1 MLKQHTKG
9 RTFLLIPWRPVGCSC
24 TWGTPCTCSRQLAG
38 WWLKKPSWK
47 IWKSMGRIIPY
58 MKWKIKVV
66 ETTIKWSIAKE
77 KVRYGQIWS
86 DHPAVSRSIP
96 DYCRLQLDISWPSQV
111 IPSRASNRRK
121 DPSKCRE
128 RRQKRSST
136 IDLKE
141 APLTVYG
148 VAEGTNHRI
157 T

>member
-1 MLKQHTKG
+1 
-9 RTFLLIPWRPVGCSC
+9 
-24 TWGTPCTCSRQLAG
+24 
-38 WWLKKPSWK
+38 
-47 IWKSMGRIIPY
+47 

-86 DHPAVSRSIP
+86 DMVRYGQIIQLYPDQFQITAGSSWISPDHPKS
-96 DYCRLQLDISWPSQV
+96 SQV